1 MSSSDRIRIDDRV
14 VVGKVPP
21 TAEVVQN
28 LAREGFRAVVNLRTE
43 AEEDQP
49 LSPQQEGEAVRRAGM
64 EYRHIPVSGSAL
76 DPSLV
81 DRFRREVPQLPG
93 AVFVHCASGRRA
105 GSFAVMLAAA
115 KQGLSGD
122 EALAK
127 ARDLGF
133 DWSGAPDLE
142 AFIRNYLARA
152 A

>member
-1 MSSSDRIRIDDRV
+1 MVQAEATAKFVRTSAQKAGLVLDLIR
-14 VVGKVPP
+14 G
-21 TAEVVQN
+21 
-28 LAREGFRAVVNLRTE
+28 RAVNQ
-43 AEEDQP
+43 A

-93 AVFVHCASGRRA
+93 PVFVHCASGRRA
-105 GSFAVMLAAA
+105 GSFAVMAAA
-115 KQGLSGD
+115 AEQGLSGG

-133 DWSGAPDLE
+133 DWSGTPELE
-142 AFIRNYLARA
+142 AFIRNYSGTPN
-152 A
+152 